1 MREYFIPK
9 TGFNFFDIARAY
21 GLGIVAYALSDES
34 DVTVEDSGFAY
45 KITVG
50 EELNIGNTEEIQRY
64 LPSQDSPSGQYW
76 EYVLKTSN
84 IKNKLKQEVK
94 NFFKDPKNIKGILEK
109 HSNIENIAWVFNS
122 STKGK
127 KKPKKKEKALSLPQ
141 SLELGA
147 GKGIRAT
154 IPSTLTEKGLELPPE
169 HKDQLYLAIL
179 GALNASVYSFHHS
192 GSTTYTYIVYPLPG
206 KVDVEFITTRAITN
220 ELRKALANSHK
231 AGLFPTLAYIAVEM
245 EMAKRSSFL
254 EEPTLVPSLIY
265 GVMAKS
271 PQAKDKPYSTGRFP
285 LELVSKVPSEVLSFW
300 RNILRRSDRKG
311 YEDIAMALSKFMAE
325 PTLENYY
332 SYIRLHLRNELRPNS
347 IKFGS
352 YDADSLL
359 EVLKN
364 VEVS

>member
-21 GLGIVAYALSDES
+21 GLGIVAYALSDEP
-34 DVTVEDSGFAY
+34 DVTVEDVGFAY
-45 KITVG
+45 KITVK
-50 EELNIGNTEEIQRY
+50 EDLKLKNTEQIQSY

-76 EYVLKTSN
+76 EYVLRTSN
-84 IKNKLKQEVK
+84 IKKKLKQETSD
-94 NFFKDPKNIKGILEK
+94 FFKDQRKIMALLEK
-109 HSNIENIAWVFNS
+109 HSNIELTAWVFTPS
-122 STKGK
+122 PKGK
-127 KKPKKKEKALSLPQ
+127 KKSKKKEKPLSLPQ

-147 GKGIRAT
+147 GKGIRAS
-154 IPSTLTEKGLELPPE
+154 IPSTLTERGLELPPE

-192 GSTTYTYIVYPLPG
+192 GSTIYTYIVYPLPG
-206 KVDVEFITTRAITN
+206 KVDVEFVITKAITN

-245 EMAKRSSFL
+245 ETEKRNSFL
-254 EEPTLVPSLIY
+254 KEPTFVPSLAY

-285 LELVSKVPSEVLSFW
+285 LDLVSKVPLEVLSFW
-300 RNILRRSDRKG
+300 RNILRLSNRKG
-311 YEDIAMALSKFMAE
+311 YEDIAMALSKFIAE

-332 SYIRLHLRNELRPNS
+332 SYIRLHLRNELRSNS
-347 IKFGS
+347 IKFGP